1 VVTNRPG
8 KPGIFRE
15 FSEPGKF
22 RELSENSMQFGG
34 KIVTSKIVLP
44 DVVSRVQN
52 ALIYVCGQ
60 SSAPDLAGEL
70 TVLP

>member
-1 VVTNRPG
+1 
-8 KPGIFRE
+8 
-15 FSEPGKF
+15 
-22 RELSENSMQFGG
+22 MQFGG